1 MIIGIFQCGNL
12 CTGISSIS
20 LALRIVPQST
30 GVNPRY
36 LIIVLTFSL
45 AEISSPAYKTSL
57 VPVKVWKREK
67 YSLGYFILQKWQFNE
82 KCFFILNPYLA
93 SHHFLEHMQTK
104 H

>member
-67 YSLGYFILQKWQFNE
+67 YSLGYFIL
-82 KCFFILNPYLA
+82 
-93 SHHFLEHMQTK
+93 
-104 H
+104 